1 MKDSEKADVIYR
13 KIMAEK
19 TGEERLLMGFSMLNF
34 ARRVVLSSI
43 GKDNSPTEQRKKL
56 FLRFYRDDFS
66 QEERDIILRRLEKEP
81 AQKPGSG
88 FQTLDKTIKAF
99 F

>member
-34 ARRVVLSSI
+34 ARRIVLSSI
-43 GKDNSPTEQRKKL
+43 GKDTSPTEQRKKL
-56 FLRFYRDDFS
+56 FLRFYRDDLE
-66 QEERDIILRRLEKEP
+66 QKERDAILRLLEQES
-81 AQKPGSG
+81 AQK
-88 FQTLDKTIKAF
+88 LDPEL
-99 F
+99 